1 MRLIEVQARLKALQL
16 VGNFSTERRP
26 YLKYEKRSSLL
37 YDLRVSISTD
47 DGFLSVGRHEM
58 GVFTQEVHD
67 DAEAFEL
74 FVVSVFQTAL
84 ENVFELS
91 KYLNPDTYKYWE
103 GWLDAHRED
112 AETLRKDMNL

>member
-1 MRLIEVQARLKALQL
+1 MRLDEVYSRLKALQL
-16 VGNFSTERRP
+16 VGDFRTERRP
-26 YLKYEKRSSLL
+26 YPKYEKRSSLL

-47 DGFLSVGRHEM
+47 AGFFSVGRHEM

-67 DAEAFEL
+67 DAEALEL
-74 FVVSVFQTAL
+74 FVVSVLQMVL
-84 ENVFELS
+84 ENILELS
-91 KYLNPDTYKYWE
+91 KYANPDTYRYWE